1 MSNIQVVFW
10 SQSGNTEAMA
20 NAVADGIRK
29 AGKEADVVFVS
40 DASID
45 ELKSA
50 KVFAL
55 GCPAMGAEVLEEG
68 EMEPFVSDL
77 EMSVSGK
84 TIGLFGSYGWGD
96 GQWMRDWTDRMTS
109 AGATVVDG
117 EGVIC
122 MGAPD
127 ADATAQC
134 EALGA
139 KLASLA

>member
-96 GQWMRDWTDRMTS
+96 GQWMRDWVDRMTS

-134 EALGA
+134 EALGSR
-139 KLASLA
+139 LASLA

>member
-10 SQSGNTEAMA
+10 SQSRNTEAMA

-55 GCPAMGAEVLEEG
+55 GCPAMAAEVLEEG

>member
-20 NAVADGIRK
+20 DAVAAGIRK
-29 AGKEADVVFVS
+29 AGKEADVVFVG

-96 GQWMRDWTDRMTS
+96 GQWMRDWVDRMTA
-109 AGATVVDG
+109 AGATVVNG

-122 MGAPD
+122 QEAPD
-127 ADATAQC
+127 DA
-134 EALGA
+134 ALDACKDLG
-139 KLASLA
+139 KQLAAL

>member
-96 GQWMRDWTDRMTS
+96 GQWMRDWVDRMTS

>member
-1 MSNIQVVFW
+1 MSKIQVVFW

-20 NAVADGIRK
+20 NAVADGITK
-29 AGKEADVVFVS
+29 AGKEAEVVFVA

-50 KVFAL
+50 KAFAL
-55 GCPAMGAEVLEEG
+55 GCPAMGAEVLEEN

-77 EMSVSGK
+77 EGSVSGK

-96 GQWMRDWTDRMTS
+96 GQWMRDWTDRLTS

-122 MGAPD
+122 LGAPD

-139 KLASLA
+139 KLASLI

>member
-20 NAVADGIRK
+20 DAVADGIRK
-29 AGKEADVVFVS
+29 AGKEADVVFVG

-96 GQWMRDWTDRMTS
+96 GQWMRDWVDRMSS
-109 AGATVVDG
+109 AGANVLNG

-122 MGAPD
+122 KEAPD
-127 ADATAQC
+127 D
-134 EALGA
+134 EAVAACTDLGRQ
-139 KLASLA
+139 LAAV